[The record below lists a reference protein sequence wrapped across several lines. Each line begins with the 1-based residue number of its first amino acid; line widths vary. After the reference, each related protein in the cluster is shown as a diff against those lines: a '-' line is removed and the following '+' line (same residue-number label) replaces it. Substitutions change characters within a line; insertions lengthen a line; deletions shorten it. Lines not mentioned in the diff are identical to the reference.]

1 MLRLRNAS
9 ALVSEQWVSASQ
21 VQVSIFLP
29 HYADDVLCKFLMELL
44 STSDLI
50 FTQGAELLKSYLQP
64 ECISTLNI
72 YSNSFMKSRRKKHP
86 KAIDNNKEMHCASF
100 YWWFSYWVW
109 VTNYGSSWRRG
120 RHQAPGAR
128 RELEME
134 SSYWKHNGGGF
145 YVRLQVNNCPG
156 MEEWKYN

>member
-1 MLRLRNAS
+1 MS
-9 ALVSEQWVSASQ
+9 VSQ

-72 YSNSFMKSRRKKHP
+72 YSNSFMKSRRKSTHKLLTTTKRCIAP
-86 KAIDNNKEMHCASF
+86 VSIDGL
-100 YWWFSYWVW
+100 VI
-109 VTNYGSSWRRG
+109 
-120 RHQAPGAR
+120 
-128 RELEME
+128 E
-134 SSYWKHNGGGF
+134 S
-145 YVRLQVNNCPG
+145 
-156 MEEWKYN
+156 E

>member
-1 MLRLRNAS
+1 MLMLRNAS

-50 FTQGAELLKSYLQP
+50 FTQGAKLLKSYLQP

-120 RHQAPGAR
+120 RHQAPGESWRWRAR
-128 RELEME
+128 IGNIMAAVFMSDSKWIIVQGWR
-134 SSYWKHNGGGF
+134 NG
-145 YVRLQVNNCPG
+145 NIINI
-156 MEEWKYN
+156 